1 MIMLNISFTTG
12 ELNGFIL
19 FAQMFDS
26 VSTTAQGFIQVPEL
40 PSQAVTIARLFYLFF
55 NFDFFRHNKLSFCLW
70 SGANLLDMLAFKYV
84 TVAYAMLM
92 IAIVIWLINKCN
104 LYQKIYCLRASTMRS
119 SITHGLSA
127 FLVMVY
133 AQCATI
139 SFEIL
144 AFTYLYSKGH
154 VYNRTVVT
162 HLGDVPYFHPRH
174 LPYAIPALFCL
185 IFVVVLPTIILLL
198 YPSCFKV
205 ISAFHLGDYK
215 CGSWMLQKIP
225 HSYLKPFADSFQSCF
240 KDNLRFFAGF
250 YFVYRLALLISW
262 VMSSLITQRLMLLQF
277 LFTSM
282 LLAHSIFQPY
292 RKRFHNILDSFLF
305 FILSVINGI
314 TLYNYHYAKI
324 DFTKKIGTNALIHI
338 QAFLAYLPLVYF
350 VILIITSIIVRK
362 VKNLHNLKTS
372 SLSIHLNQLRKK
384 SGSDNDLP
392 SRLKDNAEFE
402 EPGELLVNYRV
413 YKEHKSRRAE
423 ATY

>member
-1 MIMLNISFTTG
+1 MILCSACRKGYSTNYHSSDLVCSKKSCKFGWFFYIASELLPITVLFLIVIMLNISFTTG

-40 PSQAVTIARLFYLFF
+40 QAVTIARLFYLFF

-70 SGANLLDMLAFKYV
+70 SGANSLDMLAFKYV

-162 HLGDVPYFHPRH
+162 YLGDISYFHPRH

-225 HSYLKPFADSFQSCF
+225 HAYLKPFADSLQSCF
-240 KDNLRFFAGF
+240 KDNLRFFAGL

-262 VMSSLITQRLMLLQF
+262 VTSSLITQRLMLLQF

-282 LLAHSIFQPY
+282 LLVHSIFQPY
-292 RKRFHNILDSFLF
+292 RKRFHNILDSLVF

-324 DFTKKIGTNALIHI
+324 DLRRR
-338 QAFLAYLPLVYF
+338 LAPML
-350 VILIITSIIVRK
+350 
-362 VKNLHNLKTS
+362 
-372 SLSIHLNQLRKK
+372 
-384 SGSDNDLP
+384 
-392 SRLKDNAEFE
+392 
-402 EPGELLVNYRV
+402 
-413 YKEHKSRRAE
+413 
-423 ATY
+423 